1 MRLGSERGAKRVD
14 QRQRGHPGRHPVVAI
29 GIHAQEWPVWLH
41 GVVVLA
47 KQLDSQAGI
56 DQGRDDLADPV
67 LPLDRDVVDRRGGE
81 IRVRPGLVVN
91 ARRLVEVGLADG
103 QLASPNTL
111 VKGWNSAR

>member
-1 MRLGSERGAKRVD
+1 M
-14 QRQRGHPGRHPVVAI
+14 
-29 GIHAQEWPVWLH
+29 WLH

-67 LPLDRDVVDRRGGE
+67 LPLDREVVDRRGGE